1 MKKILRRAIVIGRVG
16 VSYPTIWRM
25 EKAGLFPRRIQIS
38 PGAIGWL
45 EEDIDAWIE
54 SREVASGNEAAR

>member
-1 MKKILRRAIVIGRVG
+1 MKKILRKAIVIGRVG

-25 EKAGLFPRRIQIS
+25 EKAGLFPKRIQIS

-54 SREVASGNEAAR
+54 GRAVAIGKKVAS